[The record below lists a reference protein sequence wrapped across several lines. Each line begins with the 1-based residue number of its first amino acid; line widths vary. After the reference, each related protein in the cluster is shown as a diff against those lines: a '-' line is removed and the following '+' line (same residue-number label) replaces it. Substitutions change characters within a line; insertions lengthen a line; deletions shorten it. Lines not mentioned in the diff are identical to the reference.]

1 VRIRELLNYGAEKL
15 SEISETPRLD
25 SSILLSECLDYD
37 RAKILAN
44 YEEIVSDE
52 TITHYKSMVNKRSE
66 GYPVAYILGEK
77 EFYGYNFYIEDGVLI
92 PRPDTEILV
101 ETALDIIK
109 KYSLKTVLDLCTGT
123 GCIAITIKKE
133 NPNTEVTAG
142 DISPVSQK
150 VFTINNRNLANNS
163 VIFVKT
169 DLFSSFKNKKFDII
183 VTNPPYLTT
192 DETDE
197 RVEDGWKEPTL
208 ALDGGRDGLDL
219 IKKIIKQAPEYLNTN
234 GWLII
239 EAGDS
244 QMDEMKIL
252 MIERGYKDLYISKDL
267 AGLDRIIVGRYE

>member
-1 VRIRELLNYGAEKL
+1 MRIRELLNYGAEKL